1 MPDAPESHV
10 TTTAVG
16 PAQADPAQA
25 GGSATATADS
35 APSTADSNPAS
46 AGTGHPADGLAL
58 PIDFAAARGRGHRR
72 AAVLGGGGVF
82 FIAWQISYLRELQ
95 RRGVD
100 IGSAT
105 KVVGTSAGSVVSA
118 LLAGGRLKLASRE
131 LALLAKAPGLVSA
144 MAPSGNLTP
153 SQARAV
159 DLFREATDAQPAT
172 VRAIGYAALAA
183 DAFPADKLRLSLA
196 SLLAMRKWPSAALN
210 AVAVD
215 AYTGERVVVH
225 GGAGVPVAAAAAAS
239 SSVPGLF
246 SPQPVL
252 DRRCMDGGVSGSGT
266 HCDLVAG
273 AERVVVLALGAENP
287 QPAPTMT
294 IQPGSLRNEVA
305 QLESLGSQ
313 VFVRGPLEADIATL
327 MDPTSVPEAI
337 AMGEEQAAGDAEHL
351 LEFWLG

>member
-1 MPDAPESHV
+1 MPDTQQSLPPTSAPEN
-10 TTTAVG
+10 
-16 PAQADPAQA
+16 QAEANGA
-25 GGSATATADS
+25 A
-35 APSTADSNPAS
+35 
-46 AGTGHPADGLAL
+46 HPGDGLAM
-58 PIDFAAARGRGHRR
+58 PIDFASLRGRGHRR
-72 AAVLGGGGVF
+72 ASVFGGGGVF
-82 FIAWQISYLRELQ
+82 FVAWQISYLRELQ

-131 LALLAKAPGLVSA
+131 LALLAKAPGLVGA
-144 MAPSGNLTP
+144 MAPSGNLKP
-153 SQARAV
+153 SQLRAV
-159 DLFREATDAQPAT
+159 DLFREATDAEPDT
-172 VRAIGYAALAA
+172 IRSIGYAALAA
-183 DAFPADKLRLSLA
+183 DAFPADKLRLSLS
-196 SLLAMRKWPSAALN
+196 SLLAMRKWPSAALHT
-210 AVAVD
+210 VTVD

-294 IQPGSLRNEVA
+294 IKPGALWREVDELKA
-305 QLESLGSQ
+305 LGSQ
-313 VFVRGPLEADIATL
+313 VFVRGPLETNIDTL
-327 MDPTSVPEAI
+327 MDPKSVPEAI
-337 AMGEEQAAGDAEHL
+337 AMGEDQAASDAEKL
-351 LEFWLG
+351 TEFWLG